1 MTSLSSNA
9 IKEVMSSYLISLPL
23 TMVSKTADQENT
35 GN

>member
-9 IKEVMSSYLISLPL
+9 IKEVMSSYLTSLPL